1 MNRRPMSQNLEKFLK
16 RRLLGLLEKILG
28 KPTLT
33 PAAVDFRAIK
43 RILVI
48 RQHDQLGD
56 LLLSTPVLR
65 ALREHFPHAFIAVMV
80 RNYTYEVMQHNSCI
94 DQVILFR
101 EKIADYTYRWL
112 RQFTSQLLAGY
123 DLTIVLNTVSHSL
136 TSDLFAWLSRARF
149 ILGSE
154 HLKFPGSQRNFFY
167 NLNAPYDEKIKNQ
180 TERNLDIVRYLAV
193 DTQNRGEMMTLRPD
207 EILWAGEFIKNT
219 EGRVIGIHPGAG
231 KLPNRWPI
239 RCFKALISVLQERY
253 QPLFVLSWGPKEQDL
268 GQELVNV
275 AGIRYVLANNLKLR
289 QLAAIMTQMDLFFC
303 NDTGVMHLAAAVK
316 TPVVAIFGPTDPEQW
331 KPPGDQFSAVRHPSR
346 RCEDVSLA
354 DVLAAGERLLKC

>member
-1 MNRRPMSQNLEKFLK
+1 MARNLERFFK
-16 RRLLGLLEKILG
+16 RHFIFLLEKILG
-28 KPTLT
+28 KPLLT
-33 PAAVDFRAIK
+33 PAAVELRTIK

-65 ALREHFPHAFIAVMV
+65 ALRAHFPHAFIAVMV
-80 RNYTYEVMQHNSCI
+80 RNYTCEVMKNNACI
-94 DQVILFR
+94 DQVLVFR
-101 EKIADYTYRWL
+101 EKIGDYSYRWL
-112 RQFTSQLLAGY
+112 RHFCRQLFAGY

-167 NLNAPYDEKIKNQ
+167 NLIAPYDEKNKNQ

-193 DTQNRGEMMTLRPD
+193 NTPDHGEMMTLKAD
-207 EILWAGEFIKNT
+207 EIRWARQVLNKT
-219 EGRVIGIHPGAG
+219 DRLVIGVHPGAG

-239 RCFKALISVLQERY
+239 QRYRELISALQERY
-253 QPLFVLSWGPKEQDL
+253 QPSFVLSWGPKEQDL
-268 GQELVNV
+268 GQELMNI

-289 QLAAIMTQMDLFFC
+289 QLAAMMAEMDLFFC
-303 NDTGVMHLAAAVK
+303 NDTGVMHLAAAVQ
-316 TPVVAIFGPTDPEQW
+316 TPLVAIFGPTDPDQW
-331 KPPGDQFSAVRHPSR
+331 KPPGARFIAVRHPSH
-346 RCEDVSLA
+346 RCEDVPLQA
-354 DVLAAGERLLKC
+354 VLAAAERLLGY